1 VAFLADND
9 ERVVTVGRERLRRI
23 LDRHKPAPAGASTP
37 VSDSAAEVPGRSW
50 SEASLHEYQVE
61 LTTELLAC
69 PSELSDDHEA
79 ESFVETDGALVRAVD
94 GSDHDPLAR
103 EQGMLDERCDQ
114 GPAYSS
120 TPAVLANVNGVFDR
134 GPIARP
140 AVSISAARDV
150 YIESRDLAAIHIS
163 LHASGACHVKQSG
176 IDAPPRLAVWERP
189 DPHVPGYTRL
199 YDVNIA
205 SIGLKPADRHRANV
219 RWLQP
224 GPTGTM
230 VSVSIWREEIGANP
244 EGWPGRNHGT
254 HLVDRLASFGG
265 GEDSVAFIYETG
277 VELSDRARAKLQE
290 LLDGM
295 ADAVPS

>member
-1 VAFLADND
+1 MRANSRSMEGYLAAMP
-9 ERVVTVGRERLRRI
+9 RTRFAVGSPSG
-23 LDRHKPAPAGASTP
+23 PA
-37 VSDSAAEVPGRSW
+37 SAVWEVRTSW
-50 SEASLHEYQVE
+50 SAS
-61 LTTELLAC
+61 
-69 PSELSDDHEA
+69 
-79 ESFVETDGALVRAVD
+79 
-94 GSDHDPLAR
+94 
-103 EQGMLDERCDQ
+103 
-114 GPAYSS
+114 
-120 TPAVLANVNGVFDR
+120 
-134 GPIARP
+134 
-140 AVSISAARDV
+140 DV

-163 LHASGACHVKQSG
+163 LHASGACHVKQNG

-189 DPHVPGYTRL
+189 DPHVPGYIRL

-205 SIGLKPADRHRANV
+205 SIGLKPSARHVANV

-254 HLVDRLASFGG
+254 HLVDRLATADGATIALVSRLEDCPSGEKQSSFRPEDLSKTQLETLLGGRGRGVSFGG
-265 GEDSVAFIYETG
+265 GEDSPAFIYETR